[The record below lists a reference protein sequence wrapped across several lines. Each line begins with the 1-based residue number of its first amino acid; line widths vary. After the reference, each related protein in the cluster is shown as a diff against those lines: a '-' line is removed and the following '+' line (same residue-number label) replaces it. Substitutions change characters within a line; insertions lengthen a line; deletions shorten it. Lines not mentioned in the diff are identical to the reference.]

1 MWQSISPGVIHRPP
15 TSRTARA
22 SAWGSARR
30 LALSP
35 TQAIVPPLAAI
46 APGAAIAYRP
56 PRIVAIRAFVQSVS
70 HGGVAIGPHY
80 TRKPSA
86 SRHGTDIVIDRLD
99 HLVLTTAQLD
109 RCVEFYTRVLG
120 MTLETFGA
128 GRKAL
133 RFGRQKINLH
143 EVGKEFEP
151 KAEHPTPGALDL
163 CFIADRPLDDVI
175 ARLDALGVSII
186 EGPVQRTGA
195 TGPIRSIYLR
205 DPDQNLIEIS
215 EVLPA
220 R

>member
-1 MWQSISPGVIHRPP
+1 
-15 TSRTARA
+15 
-22 SAWGSARR
+22 
-30 LALSP
+30 
-35 TQAIVPPLAAI
+35 
-46 APGAAIAYRP
+46 
-56 PRIVAIRAFVQSVS
+56 
-70 HGGVAIGPHY
+70 
-80 TRKPSA
+80 
-86 SRHGTDIVIDRLD
+86 VIDRLD

-109 RCVEFYTRVLG
+109 RCVEFYTRALG

-151 KAEHPTPGALDL
+151 KAECPTPGALDL
-163 CFIADRPLDDVI
+163 CFIADRPLGDVI